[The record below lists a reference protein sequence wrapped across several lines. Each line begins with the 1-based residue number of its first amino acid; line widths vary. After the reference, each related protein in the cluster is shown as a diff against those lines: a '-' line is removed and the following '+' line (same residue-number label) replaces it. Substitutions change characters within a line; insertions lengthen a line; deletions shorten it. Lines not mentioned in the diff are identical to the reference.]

1 MTDLKQ
7 KDNSPVIKTN
17 GKEEP
22 AKPTVPFSKL
32 FRFATKTD
40 KLLMTIGALAAA
52 VNGFAMPAFS
62 FIFGQM
68 IDQFSP
74 GNEMD

>member
-1 MTDLKQ
+1 MAELQQ
-7 KDNSPVIKTN
+7 KDKSPIKKTN
-17 GKEEP
+17 GQEEP